1 MHVKVE
7 VYIVKVGDVVIKV
20 VYLSSDQAVVE
31 VS

>member
-7 VYIVKVGDVVIKV
+7 VNIVKVGNIVIKV
-20 VYLSSDQAVVE
+20 VYVSSDQAVVK